1 MLCLCN
7 KSNDF
12 YTIQIG
18 PHAFFE
24 IEDDVELAN
33 RSEIFVQDLDVSV
46 DDLQGPELVVRLV
59 HGEAEEE
66 AGVALVDDTHV
77 FVLDEVAHLL
87 LPLEN
92 HSCQLPDDFL
102 LVFAV
107 SRLIPLLEPQLPLS
121 TEQENEVNHSVC
133 SANTTAST
141 TYGWLVYKIQPTEV
155 SQ

>member
-1 MLCLCN
+1 MFSN
-7 KSNDF
+7 KLNDF

-66 AGVALVDDTHV
+66 AGVALVDNAHI
-77 FVLDEVAHLL
+77 FVLDEVGHLL
-87 LPLEN
+87 LPL
-92 HSCQLPDDFL
+92 
-102 LVFAV
+102 
-107 SRLIPLLEPQLPLS
+107 
-121 TEQENEVNHSVC
+121 
-133 SANTTAST
+133 
-141 TYGWLVYKIQPTEV
+141 
-155 SQ
+155 

>member
-12 YTIQIG
+12 LYTIQIG

-66 AGVALVDDTHV
+66 AGVPLVDYAHV
-77 FVLDEVAHLL
+77 FVLNEVTHLRFS
-87 LPLEN
+87 LEN
-92 HSCQLPDDFL
+92 HPCQLSDDFL
-102 LVFAV
+102 LVFGILGIV
-107 SRLIPLLEPQLPLS
+107 PFLQSQLALS
-121 TEQENEVNHSVC
+121 TKEEDKMNH
-133 SANTTAST
+133 A
-141 TYGWLVYKIQPTEV
+141 
-155 SQ
+155 

>member
-1 MLCLCN
+1 MFSN

-24 IEDDVELAN
+24 IEDDVELAD
-33 RSEIFVQDLDVSV
+33 RSEVFVQDLDVSV
-46 DDLQGPELVVRLV
+46 DDLQGSELVVRLV

-66 AGVALVDDTHV
+66 AGVALVDNAHI
-77 FVLDEVAHLL
+77 FVLDEVGHLL

-92 HSCQLPDDFL
+92 HSCQLSDDFL

-121 TEQENEVNHSVC
+121 TEQENEMNHSVC

-141 TYGWLVYKIQPTEV
+141 TYGWLVYKIQPTEA
-155 SQ
+155 SH